1 MKYFDFIC
9 PLCNKKLKIPFAAE
23 GEICNCPFCDGEI
36 VPVFDEETIQRLEQ
50 KKQAQE
56 RIKQEKIAAK
66 ERIIQE
72 KIAAKERIE
81 KEKEAQLLYQQ
92 RCKKFCSS
100 AGLDFHKTQ
109 KELLTSV
116 LCSVFVVINILG
128 CAISLVMTSTA
139 REPIFFVTAIICAID
154 AFVSFAAI
162 EILDL
167 FQFQVQNSFRIA
179 MLLDEISQKIKK

>member
-56 RIKQEKIAAK
+56 RIKQEKIAAT

-72 KIAAKERIE
+72 K
-81 KEKEAQLLYQQ
+81 EAQLSYQQ
-92 RCKKFCSS
+92 RCKRFCSS
-100 AGLDFHKTQ
+100 AGQDFHKTQ

-116 LCSVFVVINILG
+116 LCHVFVVINILG
-128 CAISLVMTSTA
+128 CAISLVMTA
-139 REPIFFVTAIICAID
+139 KEREPIFFVTAIICAID

-162 EILDL
+162 EILKL

>member
-9 PLCNKKLKIPFAAE
+9 PLCNKKLKIPFSAE
-23 GEICNCPFCDGEI
+23 GKICNCPFCDGEI
-36 VPVFDEETIQRLEQ
+36 VPVCDEETIQRLEQ
-50 KKQAQE
+50 QKQAQE
-56 RIKQEKIAAK
+56 RIKQEKT
-66 ERIIQE
+66 E
-72 KIAAKERIE
+72 AKERIE

-109 KELLTSV
+109 KELLTST
-116 LCSVFVVINILG
+116 LCHIFVVINILG
-128 CAISLVMTSTA
+128 CIISVVIAGSETQ
-139 REPIFFVTAIICAID
+139 PIFFVTAIICAID

-162 EILDL
+162 EILNL